1 MIMIKKSGADKRKGK
16 LNNAGFSLVE
26 VLVAMAVLAILSI
39 PVLGSFSNA
48 ARINHK
54 ARKEENANTVAS
66 DIVEQFK
73 SVSMSRILEDYAGK
87 YTESSGKYIFRETKE
102 GTNGEEYTV
111 VTELDPGIYNSGDDS
126 DKNYNN
132 NINSYVNS
140 VKNIVLREDLY
151 SHDIDAENYFK
162 ERYTAGFDKN
172 KIEKTTNVI
181 DENSKISDNKYIQ
194 DASDNAVSQVKE
206 EVLPEQARNIAVNVV
221 YVATALILF
230 IVSKIVLSIVI
241 SLANAIASLPILKQF
256 NEIGGF
262 LYGLVRGAIISLV
275 LILVIGTIAKL
286 NPNGSLSK
294 NVESTYL
301 LKEVYGS
308 IVKIK

>member
-1 MIMIKKSGADKRKGK
+1 MGIVIDIILVLIVALSAFLGYKKG
-16 LNNAGFSLVE
+16 LVE
-26 VLVAMAVLAILSI
+26 LGAKLFAGIIAIVITLI
-39 PVLGSFSNA
+39 IYKPVG
-48 ARINHK
+48 
-54 ARKEENANTVAS
+54 
-66 DIVEQFK
+66 
-73 SVSMSRILEDYAGK
+73 
-87 YTESSGKYIFRETKE
+87 
-102 GTNGEEYTV
+102 
-111 VTELDPGIYNSGDDS
+111 
-126 DKNYNN
+126 
-132 NINSYVNS
+132 
-140 VKNIVLREDLY
+140 NIVIKNT
-151 SHDIDAENYFK
+151 SIDEKIEN
-162 ERYTAGFDKN
+162 T
-172 KIEKTTNVI
+172 ILEKTTNVI

-241 SLANAIASLPILKQF
+241 SLANAVASLPILKQF
-256 NEIGGF
+256 NEIGGL

-301 LKEVYGS
+301 LKEVYDNV
-308 IVKIK
+308 VKIK

>member
-1 MIMIKKSGADKRKGK
+1 MGIVIDIILVLIVALSAFLGYKKG
-16 LNNAGFSLVE
+16 LVE
-26 VLVAMAVLAILSI
+26 LGAKLFAGIIAIVITLIIYKPVGNIVIKNTSI
-39 PVLGSFSNA
+39 DEK
-48 ARINHK
+48 I
-54 ARKEENANTVAS
+54 ENT
-66 DIVEQFK
+66 
-73 SVSMSRILEDYAGK
+73 ILEKA
-87 YTESSGKYIFRETKE
+87 
-102 GTNGEEYTV
+102 
-111 VTELDPGIYNSGDDS
+111 
-126 DKNYNN
+126 
-132 NINSYVNS
+132 
-140 VKNIVLREDLY
+140 
-151 SHDIDAENYFK
+151 
-162 ERYTAGFDKN
+162 
-172 KIEKTTNVI
+172 TNVI

-241 SLANAIASLPILKQF
+241 SLANAVASLPILKQF
-256 NEIGGF
+256 NEVGGF

-301 LKEVYGS
+301 LKEVYDNV
-308 IVKIK
+308 VKIK